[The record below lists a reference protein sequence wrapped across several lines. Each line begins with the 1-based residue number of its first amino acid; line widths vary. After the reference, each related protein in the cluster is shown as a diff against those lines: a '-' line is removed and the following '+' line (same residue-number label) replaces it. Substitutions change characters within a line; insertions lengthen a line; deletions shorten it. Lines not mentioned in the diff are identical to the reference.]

1 MGCCGPGEPGLLVL
15 VPWGAFGKV
24 LIFLILGSRAPF
36 TKGWLAGGGGVE
48 TCPLDARVPGGGVG
62 TAGGPRL
69 LLAWPGLDLAERTDL
84 ESVHWGGDDP

>member
-1 MGCCGPGEPGLLVL
+1 MGCCGLGEPGLLVL

-36 TKGWLAGGGGVE
+36 TKGWLAGGE
-48 TCPLDARVPGGGVG
+48 EWRHAHLMPGYLVGGVG

-69 LLAWPGLDLAERTDL
+69 FLVWPGLDLAERTDL